1 MSRNLSVD
9 WSLAKRVS
17 ASDLR
22 PGDAIWT
29 AGGEPAV
36 VQEIQFGDAAYI
48 FTTRGTFRRFS
59 KTAPTILR
67 ANLP

>member
-1 MSRNLSVD
+1 MSRSESVD

-17 ASDLR
+17 ASELR

-36 VQEIQFGDAAYI
+36 VQEIQFGVGAPVGI
-48 FTTRGTFRRFS
+48 RRVSGTGGCRQ
-59 KTAPTILR
+59 
-67 ANLP
+67 

>member
-9 WSLAKRVS
+9 WSLAERVS

-22 PGDAIWT
+22 PGDAILT

-36 VQEIQFGDAAYI
+36 VQEIEFGDAAYI
-48 FTTRGTFRRFS
+48 FTTRGTFRRFN

-67 ANLP
+67 ATLP

>member
-9 WSLAKRVS
+9 WSLAERVA
-17 ASDLR
+17 ASELR

-29 AGGEPAV
+29 ADGEPAV
-36 VQEIQFGDAAYI
+36 IQEIQFGDAAYI
-48 FTTRGTFRRFS
+48 FTTKGTFRRFN
-59 KTAPTILR
+59 KTAPTIIR

>member
-9 WSLAKRVS
+9 WSLAERVS
-17 ASDLR
+17 ASELR

-48 FTTRGTFRRFS
+48 FTTRGTFRRFN
-59 KTAPTILR
+59 KTAPTILH
-67 ANLP
+67 ATLP